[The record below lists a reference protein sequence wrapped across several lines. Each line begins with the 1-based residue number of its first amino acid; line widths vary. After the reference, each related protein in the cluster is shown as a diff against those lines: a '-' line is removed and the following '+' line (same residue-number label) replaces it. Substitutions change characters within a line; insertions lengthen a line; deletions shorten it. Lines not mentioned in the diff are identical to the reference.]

1 MLDSLSMDWKPLLEA
16 ALAVRRRAYCRY
28 SGFAVGAAVLT
39 DSGRIFSGCN
49 VENKTYGLTVCAERV
64 AVASAVA
71 AGELRITAVAVA
83 TDTDPP
89 ATPCGPCREVL
100 SEFGTPDMP
109 VLLANLEDE
118 SIEHRLGDLLP
129 FPFELRTAD

>member
-1 MLDSLSMDWKPLLEA
+1 MNWESLVEA
-16 ALAVRRRAYCRY
+16 ARSARENAYCKY

-39 DSGRIFSGCN
+39 RSGQIFSGCN
-49 VENKTYGLTVCAERV
+49 VENRTYGLTVCAERV

-71 AGELRITAVAVA
+71 AGEKEVIAVAVI

-100 SEFGTPDMP
+100 SEFGGPDIP
-109 VLLANLEDE
+109 VLLANTDGDQVEFRLEE
-118 SIEHRLGDLLP
+118 LLP
-129 FPFELRTAD
+129 HPFNLPE